1 MIHSFSKFHPSKFLF
16 LLSFLLCCK
25 TSIGQKTASPV
36 PYGVTPSER
45 LLAWHELEFYGFI
58 HFTINTFTDKEWGY
72 GDESPT
78 LFNPTHFD
86 ADQIVLSMK
95 AAGMKAI
102 ILTAKHHDGF
112 CLWPTKTTEHNITK
126 SPWKNGKGDVVREI
140 SDACRRHGLKFGVYL
155 SPWDRNNE
163 HYATPHYVNTIF
175 QNQLRELLTNYGPV
189 FEVWFDGANGGDGYY
204 GGKREERKI
213 DRITYYNLDEL
224 WNVIRPL
231 QPMACIFSDL
241 GPEIRWVGNESGV
254 AGETCWPTYTPKGR
268 EDINK
273 PGLGQTR
280 YEEGQF
286 GTRDGKYWIPAEC
299 DVSIRPGWFYHES
312 ENNRVRSVENLVN
325 LYFKSVGHGASM
337 LLNIPPSRKGT
348 VYPTDSLTLAQMGNY
363 LQRLYAVNYATNAK
377 VKASAV
383 RSSDKAFA
391 PENVRDADRYSYWG
405 TPDGVTTGEIT
416 LQFSKPTTFDVVRL
430 RESIKL
436 GVRSD
441 DWEVWAQV
449 KGQWQLFG
457 KGTAIGASRL
467 VKGPKVTAEAIKVS
481 ITKGKASICI
491 SDIGVFNSPELP
503 KENLPVI
510 SRDEKG
516 QVHIVGES
524 KNASIVYEKNRNAIS
539 ATSTPYQAP
548 FLMSESGSVSAAFL
562 NKDGSTSRI
571 STVTFGILPQ
581 NWTLYKNQATQ
592 TTTDNKQLALDSNPK
607 TVWVI
612 DITSQGTDAL
622 ILDTQKNQLV
632 KGISYVPDP
641 ANGQGNI
648 THYALYGSQNGNDWQ
663 LIQEGEFSNIEA
675 NPRPQRINIPKDK
688 GQLRYLKL
696 VPKRWVGAGHQVRIA
711 DLLLL

>member
-1 MIHSFSKFHPSKFLF
+1 M
-16 LLSFLLCCK
+16 
-25 TSIGQKTASPV
+25 GQKIASPA

-86 ADQIVLSMK
+86 PDQIVLSMK

-140 SDACRRHGLKFGVYL
+140 SDACRRHDLKFGVYL

-348 VYPTDSLTLAQMGNY
+348 VYPTDSITLAQMGNY
-363 LQRLYAVNYATNAK
+363 LQRLYAVNYATTAK

-383 RSSDKAFA
+383 RSSDKTFA
-391 PENVRDADRYSYWG
+391 PENVRDTDRYSYWG
-405 TPDGVTTGEIT
+405 TPDGVTTGEII

-430 RESIKL
+430 RENIKL

-441 DWEVWAQV
+441 DWEVWTQV

-467 VKGPKVTAEAIKVS
+467 VKGPKVTADAIKVS

-548 FLMSESGSVSAAFL
+548 FVMTESGSVSAAFL

-581 NWTLYKNQATQ
+581 NWVLYKNQAT
-592 TTTDNKQLALDSNPK
+592 TDAKQLALDNNPK
-607 TVWVI
+607 TVWLV
-612 DITSQGTDAL
+612 DINAQGTDAL
-622 ILDTQKNQLV
+622 ILDTQKSQV
-632 KGISYVPDP
+632 IKGVSYVPDP
-641 ANGQGNI
+641 TNGQGNI

-675 NPRPQRINIPKDK
+675 NPRPQRVNIPKDK

-696 VPKRWVGAGHQVRIA
+696 VPKRWVGNGHQVRIA

>member
-1 MIHSFSKFHPSKFLF
+1 MILSFSKFHPSKLLF
-16 LLSFLLCCK
+16 LLSLLLYCK
-25 TSIGQKTASPV
+25 TSMGQKTASPV

-86 ADQIVLSMK
+86 PDQIVLSMK

-254 AGETCWPTYTPKGR
+254 AGEICWPTYTPKGR

-348 VYPTDSLTLAQMGNY
+348 VYPTDSITLAQMGNY
-363 LQRLYAVNYATNAK
+363 LQRLYAVNYATTAK
-377 VKASAV
+377 VKASTV
-383 RSSDKAFA
+383 RSSDQAFA

-430 RESIKL
+430 RENIKL

-548 FLMSESGSVSAAFL
+548 FLMPESGSVSAAFL

-581 NWTLYKNQATQ
+581 NWVLYKNQAT
-592 TTTDNKQLALDSNPK
+592 TDAKQLALDNNPK
-607 TVWVI
+607 TVWLV

-622 ILDTQKNQLV
+622 ILDTKKSQLV

-696 VPKRWVGAGHQVRIA
+696 VPKRWVGNGNQVRIA

>member
-1 MIHSFSKFHPSKFLF
+1 MIRSFSKFHPSKFLF
-16 LLSFLLCCK
+16 LLSLLLCCK
-25 TSIGQKTASPV
+25 TSMGQKIASPA

-86 ADQIVLSMK
+86 PDQIVLSMK

-140 SDACRRHGLKFGVYL
+140 SDACRRHDLKFGVYL

-348 VYPTDSLTLAQMGNY
+348 VYPTDSITLAQMGNY
-363 LQRLYAVNYATNAK
+363 LQRLYAVNYATTAK

-383 RSSDKAFA
+383 RSSDQAFA
-391 PENVRDADRYSYWG
+391 PENVRDTDQYSYWG

-430 RESIKL
+430 RENIKL

-441 DWEVWAQV
+441 DWEIWAQV

-467 VKGPKVTAEAIKVS
+467 VKGPKVTADAIKVS

-548 FLMSESGSVSAAFL
+548 FVMTESGSVSAAFL
-562 NKDGSTSRI
+562 NNDGSTSRI

-581 NWTLYKNQATQ
+581 NWVLYKNQAT
-592 TTTDNKQLALDSNPK
+592 TDAKQLALDNNPK
-607 TVWVI
+607 TVWLV
-612 DITSQGTDAL
+612 DITAQGTDAL
-622 ILDTQKNQLV
+622 ILDTQKSQLI

-641 ANGQGNI
+641 TNGQGNI

-696 VPKRWVGAGHQVRIA
+696 VPKRWVGNGHQVRIA

>member
-1 MIHSFSKFHPSKFLF
+1 MIRSFSKFHPSKFLF
-16 LLSFLLCCK
+16 LLSLLLCCK
-25 TSIGQKTASPV
+25 TSMGQKIASPA

-86 ADQIVLSMK
+86 PDQIVLSMK

-140 SDACRRHGLKFGVYL
+140 SDACRRHDLKFGVYL

-348 VYPTDSLTLAQMGNY
+348 VYPTDSITLAQMGNY
-363 LQRLYAVNYATNAK
+363 LQRLYAVNYATTAK

-383 RSSDKAFA
+383 RSSDKTFA
-391 PENVRDADRYSYWG
+391 PENVRDTDRYSYWG
-405 TPDGVTTGEIT
+405 TPDGVTTGEII

-430 RESIKL
+430 RENIKL

-441 DWEVWAQV
+441 DWEVWTQV

-467 VKGPKVTAEAIKVS
+467 VKGPKVTADAIKVS

-548 FLMSESGSVSAAFL
+548 FVMTESGSVSAAFL

-581 NWTLYKNQATQ
+581 NWVLYKNQAT
-592 TTTDNKQLALDSNPK
+592 TDAKQLALDNNPK
-607 TVWVI
+607 TVWLV
-612 DITSQGTDAL
+612 DINAQGTDAL
-622 ILDTQKNQLV
+622 ILDTQKSQV
-632 KGISYVPDP
+632 IKGVSYVPDP
-641 ANGQGNI
+641 TNGQGNI

-675 NPRPQRINIPKDK
+675 NPRPQRVNIPKDK

-696 VPKRWVGAGHQVRIA
+696 VPKRWVGNGHQVRIA

>member
-1 MIHSFSKFHPSKFLF
+1 MIRSFSKFHPSKLLF
-16 LLSFLLCCK
+16 LLSLLLCCK

-86 ADQIVLSMK
+86 PDQIVLSMK

-140 SDACRRHGLKFGVYL
+140 SEACRRHGLKFGVYL

-348 VYPTDSLTLAQMGNY
+348 VYPTDSITLAQMGNY
-363 LQRLYAVNYATNAK
+363 LQRLYAVNYATTAK

-383 RSSDKAFA
+383 RSSDKTFA
-391 PENVRDADRYSYWG
+391 PENVRDTDRYSYWG

-430 RESIKL
+430 RENIKL

-467 VKGPKVTAEAIKVS
+467 VKGPKITAEAIKVS

-548 FLMSESGSVSAAFL
+548 FVMTESGSVSAAFL

-581 NWTLYKNQATQ
+581 NWVLYKNQAT
-592 TTTDNKQLALDSNPK
+592 TDAKQLALDNNPK
-607 TVWVI
+607 TVWLV
-612 DITSQGTDAL
+612 DITAQGTDAL
-622 ILDTQKNQLV
+622 ILDTQKSQV
-632 KGISYVPDP
+632 IKGISYVPDP
-641 ANGQGNI
+641 TNGQGNI

-675 NPRPQRINIPKDK
+675 NPRPQRVNIPKDK

-696 VPKRWVGAGHQVRIA
+696 VPKRWVGNGHQVRIA

>member
-1 MIHSFSKFHPSKFLF
+1 MIHSFSKFHPSKLLF
-16 LLSFLLCCK
+16 LLSLLLCCK

-348 VYPTDSLTLAQMGNY
+348 VYPTDSITLAQMGNY
-363 LQRLYAVNYATNAK
+363 LQRLYAVNYATTAK

-430 RESIKL
+430 RENIKL

-592 TTTDNKQLALDSNPK
+592 TTTDNKQLALDNNPK
-607 TVWVI
+607 TVWLV

-696 VPKRWVGAGHQVRIA
+696 VPKRWVGTGHQVRIA

>member
-1 MIHSFSKFHPSKFLF
+1 MIPSFSKFHPSKFLF
-16 LLSFLLCCK
+16 LLSLLLCCK

-86 ADQIVLSMK
+86 PDQIVLSMK

-348 VYPTDSLTLAQMGNY
+348 VYPTDSITLAQMGNY
-363 LQRLYAVNYATNAK
+363 LQRLYAVNYATTAK

-383 RSSDKAFA
+383 RSSDQAFA
-391 PENVRDADRYSYWG
+391 PENVRDTDRYSYWG

-430 RESIKL
+430 RENIKL

-441 DWEVWAQV
+441 DWEIWAQV

-467 VKGPKVTAEAIKVS
+467 VKGPKVTADAIKVS

-510 SRDEKG
+510 SRDQKG

-524 KNASIVYEKNRNAIS
+524 KNASIVYEKNRNDIS

-548 FLMSESGSVSAAFL
+548 FVMTESGSVSAAFL

-581 NWTLYKNQATQ
+581 NWVLYKNQAT
-592 TTTDNKQLALDSNPK
+592 TDAKQLALDNNPK
-607 TVWVI
+607 TVWLV
-612 DITSQGTDAL
+612 DINAQGTDAL
-622 ILDTQKNQLV
+622 ILDTQKSQV
-632 KGISYVPDP
+632 IKGVSYVPDP
-641 ANGQGNI
+641 TNGQGNI

-675 NPRPQRINIPKDK
+675 NPRPQRVNIPKDK

-696 VPKRWVGAGHQVRIA
+696 VPKRWVGNGHQVRIA

>member
-1 MIHSFSKFHPSKFLF
+1 MIRSFSKFHPSKLLF
-16 LLSFLLCCK
+16 LLSLLLYCK
-25 TSIGQKTASPV
+25 TSMGQKTASPV

-86 ADQIVLSMK
+86 PDQIVLSMK

-254 AGETCWPTYTPKGR
+254 AGEICWPTYTPKGR

-348 VYPTDSLTLAQMGNY
+348 VYPTDSITLAQMGNY
-363 LQRLYAVNYATNAK
+363 LQRLYAVNYATTAK
-377 VKASAV
+377 VKASTV
-383 RSSDKAFA
+383 RSSDQAFA

-430 RESIKL
+430 RENIKL

-441 DWEVWAQV
+441 DWEIWAQV

-548 FLMSESGSVSAAFL
+548 FLMPESGSVSAAFL

-581 NWTLYKNQATQ
+581 NWVLYKNQAT
-592 TTTDNKQLALDSNPK
+592 TDAKQLALDNNPK
-607 TVWVI
+607 TVWLV

-622 ILDTQKNQLV
+622 ILDTKKSQLV

-696 VPKRWVGAGHQVRIA
+696 VPKRWVGNGHQVRIA

>member
-1 MIHSFSKFHPSKFLF
+1 MIRSFSKFHPSKLLF
-16 LLSFLLCCK
+16 LLSLLLCCK

-86 ADQIVLSMK
+86 PDQIVLSMK

-299 DVSIRPGWFYHES
+299 DVSLRPGWFYHES

-348 VYPTDSLTLAQMGNY
+348 IYPTDSITLAQMGNY
-363 LQRLYAVNYATNAK
+363 LQRLYAVNYATTAK

-383 RSSDKAFA
+383 RSSDKTFA
-391 PENVRDADRYSYWG
+391 PENVRDTDRYSYWG

-430 RESIKL
+430 RENIKL

-548 FLMSESGSVSAAFL
+548 FVMTESGSVSAAFL

-581 NWTLYKNQATQ
+581 NWVLYKNQ
-592 TTTDNKQLALDSNPK
+592 TTTDAKQLALDNNPK
-607 TVWVI
+607 TVWLV
-612 DITSQGTDAL
+612 DITAQGTDAL
-622 ILDTQKNQLV
+622 ILDTQKSQV
-632 KGISYVPDP
+632 IKGVSYVPDP
-641 ANGQGNI
+641 TNGQGNI

-696 VPKRWVGAGHQVRIA
+696 VPKRWVGNGNQIRIA

>member
-1 MIHSFSKFHPSKFLF
+1 MIRSFSKFHPSKLLF
-16 LLSFLLCCK
+16 LLSLLLCCK

-86 ADQIVLSMK
+86 PDQIVLSMK

-348 VYPTDSLTLAQMGNY
+348 VYPTDSITLAQMGNY
-363 LQRLYAVNYATNAK
+363 LQRLYAVNYATTAK

-383 RSSDKAFA
+383 RSSDKTFA
-391 PENVRDADRYSYWG
+391 PENVRDTDRYSYWG
-405 TPDGVTTGEIT
+405 TPDGVTTGEII

-430 RESIKL
+430 RENIKL

-441 DWEVWAQV
+441 DWEVWTQV

-467 VKGPKVTAEAIKVS
+467 VKGPKVTADAIKVS

-548 FLMSESGSVSAAFL
+548 FVMTESGSVSAAFL

-581 NWTLYKNQATQ
+581 NWVLYKNQAT
-592 TTTDNKQLALDSNPK
+592 TDAKQLALDNNPK
-607 TVWVI
+607 TVWLV
-612 DITSQGTDAL
+612 DINAQGTDAL
-622 ILDTQKNQLV
+622 ILDTQKSQV
-632 KGISYVPDP
+632 IKGVSYVPDP
-641 ANGQGNI
+641 TNGQGNI

-675 NPRPQRINIPKDK
+675 NPRPQRVNIPKDK

-696 VPKRWVGAGHQVRIA
+696 VPKRWVGNGHQVRIA

>member
-1 MIHSFSKFHPSKFLF
+1 M
-16 LLSFLLCCK
+16 
-25 TSIGQKTASPV
+25 GQKVASPV

-86 ADQIVLSMK
+86 PDQIVLSMK

-254 AGETCWPTYTPKGR
+254 AGEICWPTYTPKGR

-348 VYPTDSLTLAQMGNY
+348 VYPTDSITLAQMGNY
-363 LQRLYAVNYATNAK
+363 LQRLYAVNYATTAK
-377 VKASAV
+377 VKASTV
-383 RSSDKAFA
+383 RSSDQAFA

-430 RESIKL
+430 RENIKL

-441 DWEVWAQV
+441 DWEIW
-449 KGQWQLFG
+449 
-457 KGTAIGASRL
+457 
-467 VKGPKVTAEAIKVS
+467 
-481 ITKGKASICI
+481 
-491 SDIGVFNSPELP
+491 
-503 KENLPVI
+503 
-510 SRDEKG
+510 
-516 QVHIVGES
+516 
-524 KNASIVYEKNRNAIS
+524 
-539 ATSTPYQAP
+539 
-548 FLMSESGSVSAAFL
+548 
-562 NKDGSTSRI
+562 
-571 STVTFGILPQ
+571 
-581 NWTLYKNQATQ
+581 
-592 TTTDNKQLALDSNPK
+592 
-607 TVWVI
+607 
-612 DITSQGTDAL
+612 
-622 ILDTQKNQLV
+622 
-632 KGISYVPDP
+632 
-641 ANGQGNI
+641 
-648 THYALYGSQNGNDWQ
+648 
-663 LIQEGEFSNIEA
+663 
-675 NPRPQRINIPKDK
+675 
-688 GQLRYLKL
+688 
-696 VPKRWVGAGHQVRIA
+696 
-711 DLLLL
+711 

>member
-696 VPKRWVGAGHQVRIA
+696 VPKRWVGTGHQVRIA